1 MRLNQ
6 LWEFSGTT
14 DRTTYALI
22 GVIAFAIKSN
32 IDRIVAMYYFRRS
45 WGVLNY
51 WFPFHSKV
59 TPGGVHGNDLAL
71 SLTLL
76 AISVPFIYLGICQT
90 VRRLRDCMWPLWLSA
105 LFFAPFVNLLFF
117 LVLCIQPS
125 RTTLEMGPRDA
136 IQARRLQLDWNDGK
150 KWTAALVSIVSTT
163 VLGIVFSALATAYPA
178 DYGWG
183 LFVGL
188 PFCLGLFA
196 TLVYS
201 YSAPRSLGEC
211 MSVAVLPVGLVAAA
225 LVLLAFEGVICLVM
239 AAPIGLGLSAL
250 GGLVGYAVQ
259 DGRWRMRGRP
269 AVMGVVL
276 LIAPIWMKLDPWLQG
291 EPPVHRVQSSIE
303 INAPPEIVWQKVVGF
318 SEISSERELIFHS
331 GVAYPLR
338 ATIVGHGPGAIRR
351 CEFSTGAFVEPIEV
365 WDEPRLLQF
374 SVTENPAPMEELTP
388 YHHVEAEHLKGYFVS
403 KKGQF
408 ELTRLDGNRTRL
420 TGTTWYTDNVWPAGY
435 WQVWS
440 DYIVHHI
447 HLRVLRHIR
456 TEAEGGSVR

>member
-1 MRLNQ
+1 MRLSK
-6 LWEFSGTT
+6 LWDFSGTT
-14 DRTTYALI
+14 DRKTYVLI

-32 IDRIVAMYYFRRS
+32 IDRIVAMYYFGRS

-59 TPGGVHGNDLAL
+59 TPGGVHDNDLVL

-76 AISVPFIYLGICQT
+76 AVSVPFIYLGICQT
-90 VRRLRDCMWPLWLSA
+90 VRRLHDCVWPLWLSA
-105 LFFAPFVNLLFF
+105 LFFVPFLNLLFF
-117 LVLCIQPS
+117 LILCIRPS
-125 RTTLEMGPRDA
+125 RTTLDLRSADA
-136 IQARRLQLDWNDGK
+136 VRAQRFQLDWKDGT
-150 KWTAALVSIVSTT
+150 KWTAALMSIVSTT
-163 VLGIVFSALATAYPA
+163 VLGVLLSALAIGRPA
-178 DYGWG
+178 DYGSG

-201 YSAPRSLGEC
+201 YKAPRSLSEC
-211 MSVAVLPVGLVAAA
+211 LSVAVLPVGLVAAA

-276 LIAPIWMKLDPWLQG
+276 LIAPVWMKLDPWLQG
-291 EPPVHRVQSSIE
+291 EPPVHTVQSSIE
-303 INAPPEIVWQKVVGF
+303 INAAPEIVWQKVVAF
-318 SEISSERELIFHS
+318 SEIPSERELIFHS

-338 ATIVGHGPGAIRR
+338 ATIAGHGPGAIRR

-388 YHHVEAEHLKGYFVS
+388 YRHVEPAHLKGYFVS

-408 ELTRLDGNRTRL
+408 ELTRLEGNRTRL
-420 TGTTWYTDNVWPAGY
+420 TGTTWYTDNVWPAQY

-456 TEAEGGSVR
+456 AEAEGAAKN